1 MAEVA
6 VAFPGDEP
14 SAHVIASRLGAAGI
28 PARVDR
34 GLAASYQVGQR
45 GQVTVLV
52 DERHAKKA
60 YKVLGTSPRRAD
72 MSEPVLRLEIV
83 FVVVALAIGAAM
95 IVVLI
100 ARMT

>member
-52 DERHAKKA
+52 NERHAKKA

-100 ARMT
+100 SRMT